1 MRKSIA
7 LAITA
12 ATTAGLAAFVPAT
25 ANAACAPAPLSCTGD
40 TLVTAT
46 IGSVGV
52 ISIAVSPA
60 GTLVGTSSPATG
72 TLGLT
77 TVTDTQTGS
86 HSWAVTVKSTDFSL
100 VGDAT
105 KTIPAT
111 NAKLWLAAA
120 PVVVPATASFASY
133 PQVGTEVSLTNTAQ
147 GFLSASATN
156 ANTTTFTPSMSLSY
170 SGTDPVGVYTGTVTQ
185 TVS

>member
-25 ANAACAPAPLSCTGD
+25 ANAACAPAPLSCSGD

-52 ISIAVSPA
+52 ISITTAPA
-60 GTLVGTSSPATG
+60 AALVGTSSPATG
-72 TLGLT
+72 SLGLT
-77 TVTDTQTGS
+77 TVTDTQTGN
-86 HSWAVTVKSTDFSL
+86 HSWAVSIKSTDFSL
-100 VGDAT
+100 TGDAT

-111 NAKLWLAAA
+111 NAKVWLAAA
-120 PVVVPATASFASY
+120 PAIVPATATIASY
-133 PQVGTEVSLTNTAQ
+133 PQVGSEVSLANTPNA
-147 GFLSASATN
+147 FLSASAAN
-156 ANTTTFTPSMSLSY
+156 ANTVTFTPQMSLSY
-170 SGTDPVGVYTGTVTQ
+170 SGTAPVGVYTGTVTQ